1 MSIDLVYQT
10 TDQLRNLTLLDLE
23 NPPAVFPLSLS
34 DMEKNED
41 GLYPAQDVM
50 DRLQQAIEEYDRI
63 KQTYELS

>member
-23 NPPAVFPLSLS
+23 NPPAIFPLSLS
-34 DMEKNED
+34 GLEKNED

-50 DRLQQAIEEYDRI
+50 NRLQQAIEEYDKI
-63 KQTYELS
+63 KETYRLS